1 MQRVDSTS
9 SDLSEVGEQSSK
21 EFIVSKSRFTKLI
34 NWFHV
39 FGIYLPLLWIG
50 LICLLVLQ
58 LIYTLY
64 SRRFDF
70 AEWLHHEVYTIDL
83 KTLFVLGWQ
92 TSAILALVIWY
103 FNRREKPVYLLD
115 FACFEPPD
123 SWKISPEQII
133 ECMRVQNAYTE
144 ESLEFMKRL
153 LATSGVGPKTAW
165 PPSMTRC
172 LEGHPHDDTAEAARE
187 ESKVVIFDC
196 VRRVLAKTKLA
207 PKDIDI
213 LVINCSLF
221 SPTPSLCAMVI
232 NEFNMRSDILSYNL
246 SGMGCSAGVIS
257 VDLAKNLFNGRRNS
271 LALIVSTE
279 NLTQALYKGNDR
291 SFLVQNTLF
300 RCGGAAV
307 ILSNRFLD
315 GYRAHFKLLTTV
327 RTHYVSEP
335 SMGCVYQTEDHE
347 KKTGVR
353 LSKDIV
359 KVAGQAMEKNFT
371 AIGPYVLPFS
381 EQFKVVTSLIFKYFM
396 KMIGSKTKVSMYMP
410 DFKRGIDHFCVHA
423 GGRGVIDGVEKNL
436 KLSPQHV
443 EASRYALYTYGNTS
457 SSSIWY
463 EMDYIRNKANLKVG
477 QRVLQVA
484 FGSGFKCNSAVWL
497 CINNKFRGHAANDE
511 NSAEK

>member
-1 MQRVDSTS
+1 
-9 SDLSEVGEQSSK
+9 
-21 EFIVSKSRFTKLI
+21 
-34 NWFHV
+34 
-39 FGIYLPLLWIG
+39 
-50 LICLLVLQ
+50 
-58 LIYTLY
+58 
-64 SRRFDF
+64 
-70 AEWLHHEVYTIDL
+70 
-83 KTLFVLGWQ
+83 
-92 TSAILALVIWY
+92 
-103 FNRREKPVYLLD
+103 
-115 FACFEPPD
+115 
-123 SWKISPEQII
+123 
-133 ECMRVQNAYTE
+133 
-144 ESLEFMKRL
+144 
-153 LATSGVGPKTAW
+153 
-165 PPSMTRC
+165 
-172 LEGHPHDDTAEAARE
+172 
-187 ESKVVIFDC
+187 
-196 VRRVLAKTKLA
+196 
-207 PKDIDI
+207 
-213 LVINCSLF
+213 
-221 SPTPSLCAMVI
+221 MVI

-423 GGRGVIDGVEKNL
+423 GNYFIFIFF
-436 KLSPQHV
+436 
-443 EASRYALYTYGNTS
+443 YLYLFIY
-457 SSSIWY
+457 
-463 EMDYIRNKANLKVG
+463 
-477 QRVLQVA
+477 
-484 FGSGFKCNSAVWL
+484 
-497 CINNKFRGHAANDE
+497 
-511 NSAEK
+511 